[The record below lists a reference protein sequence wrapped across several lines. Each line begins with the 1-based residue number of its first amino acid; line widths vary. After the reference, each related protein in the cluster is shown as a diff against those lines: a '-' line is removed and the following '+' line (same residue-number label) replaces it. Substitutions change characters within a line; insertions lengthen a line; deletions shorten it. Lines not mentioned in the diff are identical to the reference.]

1 MSHEFDSGACEC
13 EGDRHESILRTAT
26 FPGYGPTRFPT
37 FPHSHSK
44 LSFTRHI
51 PSKPDRG
58 LLQPVGD
65 PRIDWI
71 SPLCILLLCAAGVLF
86 IHSAQYTHG
95 GGDWKKQA
103 FWVVLGLGAYGAVS
117 ALNYKL
123 FLEYAHFIYLAGIG
137 GLLLATKF
145 SPVSVEM
152 MGARRWVD
160 VGFTTVQ
167 PTEGAKIGTLIMTA
181 SILARSRVGNVKDSL
196 VVLTK
201 VAIVFL
207 LPMLL
212 IFLQPDLGSSL
223 VFPPMIFALL
233 YVSRLSEKFF
243 LSAFALFA
251 VALAVLGADIYGYS
265 QHLEKVRAAEEA
277 GAPAVTEPYRSP
289 LPLRNYQRNR
299 ILTFVAPDVVDPS
312 GTGASWN
319 ANQAKISAATGGLSG
334 KGLFEGTQAQL
345 GYLPQAVAHNDF
357 IFSVI
362 AEETGFL
369 GSAFVVGLFCLLVAN
384 GIRIAGL
391 ARDRFGMQLAIG
403 VSVLF
408 LVHFFINIGMTIGI
422 TPITG
427 LPLPFLSYGGSFVLS
442 CFILQGLVQSVYRYR
457 KDYS

>member
-1 MSHEFDSGACEC
+1 MHPGEGLRFDL
-13 EGDRHESILRTAT
+13 IN
-26 FPGYGPTRFPT
+26 
-37 FPHSHSK
+37 
-44 LSFTRHI
+44 
-51 PSKPDRG
+51 
-58 LLQPVGD
+58 
-65 PRIDWI
+65 
-71 SPLCILLLCAAGVLF
+71 PLCILLLCATGLLF
-86 IHSAQYTHG
+86 IYSAQHSHAD
-95 GGDWKKQA
+95 GGDWKKQL
-103 FWVVLGLGAYGAVS
+103 FWMALGFSIYS
-117 ALNYKL
+117 AISAINYKR
-123 FLEYAHFIYLAGIG
+123 FLEYAHLIYLAGIT
-137 GLLLATKF
+137 GLILATQI
-145 SPVSVEM
+145 SPISVEM
-152 MGARRWVD
+152 MGARRWID

-167 PTEGAKIGTLIMTA
+167 PTEGAKIGTLIMAA
-181 SILARSRVGNVKDSL
+181 SMLARSRIGSVSESL
-196 VVLTK
+196 VVLAR
-201 VAIVFL
+201 VGIVFL
-207 LPMLL
+207 IPMLL

-243 LSAFALFA
+243 LGAFALFA
-251 VALAVLGADIYGYS
+251 VAVTVFGLDIYGYS
-265 QHLEKVRAAEEA
+265 QHLEQVRAAKESSAEI
-277 GAPAVTEPYRSP
+277 VVEPYNSP
-289 LPLRNYQRNR
+289 LPIHNYQRNR

-319 ANQAKISAATGGLSG
+319 ANQAKISAATGGATG
-334 KGLFEGTQAQL
+334 KGLFKGTQAQL

-369 GSAFVVGLFCLLVAN
+369 GSAFVVGLFCLMVAN

-403 VSVLF
+403 VSILF

-457 KDYS
+457 KDYT

>member
-1 MSHEFDSGACEC
+1 MSVYSRIFNKQYQSLMHPVERLRFDW
-13 EGDRHESILRTAT
+13 
-26 FPGYGPTRFPT
+26 
-37 FPHSHSK
+37 
-44 LSFTRHI
+44 
-51 PSKPDRG
+51 
-58 LLQPVGD
+58 VN
-65 PRIDWI
+65 
-71 SPLCILLLCAAGVLF
+71 PLCILLLCGIGILF
-86 IHSAQYTHG
+86 IFSAQYTHG
-95 GGDWKKQA
+95 GGDWKKQI
-103 FWVVLGLGAYGAVS
+103 FWVGIGLGTYTAIS
-117 ALNYKL
+117 LLNYKI
-123 FLEYAHFIYLAGIG
+123 FLQYAHLIYAAGIL
-137 GLLLATKF
+137 GLLLATKL
-145 SPVSVEM
+145 SPISVEM

-160 VGFTTVQ
+160 VGITTVQ
-167 PTEGAKIGTLIMTA
+167 PTEGAKIGTLIMVA
-181 SILARSRVGNVKDSL
+181 SILARSDIGSVRDSL
-196 VVLTK
+196 LVLTK
-201 VAIVFL
+201 VAAVFL

-251 VALAVLGADIYGYS
+251 FAVTAVGVDIYGYS
-265 QHLEKVRAAEEA
+265 KHLESARAAEA
-277 GAPAVTEPYRSP
+277 SGTEFVQEYRSL
-289 LPLRNYQRNR
+289 LPIHDYQRNR
-299 ILTFVAPDVVDPS
+299 ILTFVAPDVVDPD

-319 ANQAKISAATGGLSG
+319 AKQAKISAATGGATG
-334 KGLFEGTQAQL
+334 KGLFKGTQAQL

-357 IFSVI
+357 IFSVV

-369 GSAFVVGLFCLLVAN
+369 GSAFVVGLFCLMVAN

-391 ARDRFGMQLAIG
+391 AKDRFGMQLAVG

-457 KDYS
+457 KDYQ

>member
-1 MSHEFDSGACEC
+1 VTSRIALASPNS
-13 EGDRHESILRTAT
+13 RHLVISASRLFNKPSRTLSLPANRLR
-26 FPGYGPTRFPT
+26 
-37 FPHSHSK
+37 
-44 LSFTRHI
+44 L
-51 PSKPDRG
+51 
-58 LLQPVGD
+58 
-65 PRIDWI
+65 DWI
-71 SPLCILLLCAAGVLF
+71 SPLCMLLLCATGILF
-86 IHSAQYTHG
+86 IYSAQYTHG
-95 GGDWKKQA
+95 GGDWKKQI
-103 FWVVLGLGAYGAVS
+103 FWVVLGLGAYGVTS
-117 ALNYKL
+117 ALNYKI
-123 FLEYAHFIYLAGIG
+123 FLEYAHYIYAAGIL
-137 GLLLATKF
+137 GLLLATKY

-160 VGFTTVQ
+160 VGFTNVQ
-167 PTEGAKIGTLIMTA
+167 PTEGAKIGTLIMVA
-181 SILARSRVGNVKDSL
+181 SILARSPIGDVRDSL
-196 VVLTK
+196 VVLAK

-251 VALAVLGADIYGYS
+251 VALAVLGLDIYGYS
-265 QHLEKVRAAEEA
+265 QHLEKVRAAEES
-277 GAPAVTEPYRSP
+277 GAPAVTESYQSP
-289 LPLRNYQRNR
+289 LPIHNYQRNR

-319 ANQAKISAATGGLSG
+319 ANQAKISAATGGLMG
-334 KGLFEGTQAQL
+334 KGVFEGTQAQL

-357 IFSVI
+357 IFSVL

-391 ARDRFGMQLAIG
+391 AKDRFGMQLAIG

>member
-1 MSHEFDSGACEC
+1 MSLYRRIFSKQYQRLMHPGRALRFD
-13 EGDRHESILRTAT
+13 
-26 FPGYGPTRFPT
+26 F
-37 FPHSHSK
+37 
-44 LSFTRHI
+44 
-51 PSKPDRG
+51 
-58 LLQPVGD
+58 VN
-65 PRIDWI
+65 
-71 SPLCILLLCAAGVLF
+71 PLCILLLCATGVLF
-86 IHSAQYTHG
+86 IYSAQLSHADG
-95 GGDWKKQA
+95 GGDWKKQI
-103 FWVVLGLGAYGAVS
+103 FWITLGLGTYSIIAS
-117 ALNYKL
+117 INYKI
-123 FLEYAHFIYLAGIG
+123 FLEYAHFIYFAGIL
-137 GLLLATKF
+137 GLLLTHEY

-160 VGFTTVQ
+160 IGITTVQ
-167 PTEGAKIGTLIMTA
+167 PTEGAKIGTLIMAA
-181 SILARSRVGNVKDSL
+181 SILARSEIGTVRDSL
-196 VVLTK
+196 QTLAK
-201 VAIVFL
+201 VAFVFL

-212 IFLQPDLGSSL
+212 IFLQPDLGSTL
-223 VFPPMIFALL
+223 VFPPMVFALL

-243 LSAFALFA
+243 LSAIAIFA
-251 VALAVLGADIYGYS
+251 VVIAALGVDIYGYS
-265 QHLEKVRAAEEA
+265 QHLEKQREAALA
-277 GAPAVTEPYRSP
+277 GETIAGDYRSV

-299 ILTFVAPDVVDPS
+299 ILTFVAPDVVDPA

-319 ANQAKISAATGGLSG
+319 ANQAKISAATGGVTG
-334 KGLFEGTQAQL
+334 KGPFHGTQAQL

-369 GSAFVVGLFCLLVAN
+369 GSAFVVGLFCLMVAN

-391 ARDRFGMQLAIG
+391 ARDRFGMQLAVG

-457 KDYS
+457 KDFS

>member
-1 MSHEFDSGACEC
+1 MIQAD
-13 EGDRHESILRTAT
+13 DNRR
-26 FPGYGPTRFPT
+26 
-37 FPHSHSK
+37 
-44 LSFTRHI
+44 
-51 PSKPDRG
+51 
-58 LLQPVGD
+58 V
-65 PRIDWI
+65 DWV
-71 SPLCILLLCAAGVLF
+71 SPCCILLLCAVSILF
-86 IHSAQYTHG
+86 IYSAQYTHG
-95 GGDWKKQA
+95 GGDWKKQL
-103 FWVVLGLGAYGAVS
+103 FWVTLGLGTYSIVS
-117 ALNYKL
+117 LINYKI
-123 FLEYAHFIYLAGIG
+123 FLGYAHFIYAAGIC

-145 SPVSVEM
+145 SPISVEM

-160 VGFTTVQ
+160 VGITIVQ
-167 PTEGAKIGTLIMTA
+167 PTEGAKIGTLIMAA
-181 SILARSRVGNVKDSL
+181 SILARSEIGNVRNSL
-196 VVLTK
+196 LVLTK
-201 VAIVFL
+201 VALVFL
-207 LPMLL
+207 IPMLL

-233 YVSRLSEKFF
+233 YISRLSEKFF
-243 LSAFALFA
+243 VSAFALFTVA
-251 VALAVLGADIYGYS
+251 VSILGLDIYAYS
-265 QHLEKVRAAEEA
+265 QHLKEVRTAEISNTTTLSE
-277 GAPAVTEPYRSP
+277 EYQSL
-289 LPLRNYQRNR
+289 LPIHNYQRDR
-299 ILTFVAPDVVDPS
+299 ILTFVAPDVVDPE

-319 ANQAKISAATGGLSG
+319 AKQAKISAATGGLVG
-334 KGLFEGTQAQL
+334 KGLFKGTQAQL

-369 GSAFVVGLFCLLVAN
+369 GSAFVVGLFCLMVAN

-457 KDYS
+457 KDHT

>member
-1 MSHEFDSGACEC
+1 MS
-13 EGDRHESILRTAT
+13 
-26 FPGYGPTRFPT
+26 
-37 FPHSHSK
+37 PHSRIFSK
-44 LSFTRHI
+44 QYQHLFY
-51 PSKPDRG
+51 PG
-58 LLQPVGD
+58 
-65 PRIDWI
+65 RIKHFDLI
-71 SPLCILLLCAAGVLF
+71 NPLCMLLLGCIGVLF
-86 IHSAQYTHG
+86 IYSAQFSHES
-95 GGDWKKQA
+95 GGDWKKQI
-103 FWVVLGLGAYGAVS
+103 FWIVLGFGFYGLIS
-117 ALNYKL
+117 SINYKI
-123 FLEYAHFIYLAGIG
+123 FLEYGHFIYLAGII
-137 GLLLATKF
+137 GLLLTNEL
-145 SPVSVEM
+145 SPISVEM

-160 VGFTTVQ
+160 LGITTVQ
-167 PTEGAKIGTLIMTA
+167 PTEGAKIGTLIMAA
-181 SILARSRVGNVKDSL
+181 SILARSEIGSIRDSL
-196 VVLTK
+196 WTLFR
-201 VAIVFL
+201 VAIIFL
-207 LPMLL
+207 IPMLL
-212 IFLQPDLGSSL
+212 IFLQPDLGSTL
-223 VFPPMIFALL
+223 VFPPMVFALL

-243 LSAFALFA
+243 LGAFAVFA
-251 VALAVLGADIYGYS
+251 VAIVALGTDIYGYS
-265 QHLEKVRAAEEA
+265 QHLEKQRTAELSAEVS
-277 GAPAVTEPYRSP
+277 PAEYSSL

-319 ANQAKISAATGGLSG
+319 ANQAKISAATGGVSG
-334 KGLFEGTQAQL
+334 KGLFKGTQAQL

-369 GSAFVVGLFCLLVAN
+369 GSAFVVGLFCLMVTN

-457 KDYS
+457 KDFS